1 MSLPHDLMEQAEH
14 LAKREPRRPRQ
25 ASLRRAVSAS
35 YYGLFHLL
43 SGAAANLV
51 GPNVTPEV
59 NHRIQR
65 WMDHGEMKRVCGRF
79 LASQLS
85 NPLFDLIGASA
96 STQMQT
102 VASAFIELQDARHRA
117 DYDLSWTITRNEA
130 SQFIGLAWDAFDA
143 WKAIETSAEA
153 NIFILSLLMW
163 KNWEKER

>member
-1 MSLPHDLMEQAEH
+1 
-14 LAKREPRRPRQ
+14 
-25 ASLRRAVSAS
+25 
-35 YYGLFHLL
+35 
-43 SGAAANLV
+43 
-51 GPNVTPEV
+51 
-59 NHRIQR
+59 
-65 WMDHGEMKRVCGRF
+65 MDHGEMKRVCGRF